1 MTYSSEH
8 VEEVQHLTT
17 LADEIR
23 CDLAEMDRLLS
34 IYDDAVTMPGRTPDM
49 DADGTGR
56 KASTGPSRP
65 TERVALDEART
76 ALQHELATGIEYLT
90 RARAYVLGT
99 TAAMDRA
106 LLRWEGEEPVLSTGE
121 SPCSSSLDRSG
132 RPTNEA
138 I

>member
-1 MTYSSEH
+1 MTYSLEH
-8 VEEVQHLTT
+8 VKEVQHLTT
-17 LADEIR
+17 LVDALSR
-23 CDLAEMDRLLS
+23 DLAGIRHLLN

-56 KASTGPSRP
+56 KADSGPSRP

-76 ALQHELATGIEYLT
+76 ALQHELDTGIEHLT

-106 LLRWEGEEPVLSTGE
+106 LAFWEGEEPVLSTGE

-138 I
+138 T